1 MKGNGFFSRKKQ
13 DMQKTGKLLNNFRF
27 TDDLCFFNNSEFEK
41 NSNDIYPD
49 VLELKKENEDTCKV
63 SSTEVHDRKF
73 TTKL

>member
-27 TDDLCFFNNSEFEK
+27 IDDLCFFNNGQFEN

-49 VLELKKENEDTCKV
+49 VLELKKENK
-63 SSTEVHDRKF
+63 VHDRKF